1 MAVTVPAEVNWLL
14 DLLCGQDWPQGDED
28 KLRAA
33 SQAWMDAMVGIAAL
47 ADHAD
52 LTSQQVSNANA
63 YSTSGEAFTSFWNT
77 YLQNDPKLQTAD
89 GGVFEGLYTQ
99 CEQQARALVDQAN
112 EVEYTKLII
121 VFTLILVA
129 IQIAWAIAAAI
140 MTMGGSLAEIGLAM
154 FLGRESIMIALS
166 RFLQMALTMLI
177 PDLIAQTVMVVQGKG
192 WDAGKTLSSGENAL
206 AGGLLG
212 AFLGAGMSKLPW
224 MGEDFA
230 KTFGGKLVQG
240 LSHFAEGGL
249 VNDGTTLAT
258 VGTQYAWA
266 DSRGDKAT
274 MAQLSQEL
282 SAGNLFH
289 QFLQGGALATAFYL
303 PHLALPH
310 GAPLTFTDA
319 DGNQYQVVLT
329 DRTLAR
335 FTADDNNL
343 SGQKLTVFNDKGYGV
358 GQVTLDGNTATIDY
372 TFGGSKTVDLSERGF
387 TVGGHDGSLTTYG
400 FDDQGQTQ
408 VVSSVRPSDGSVT
421 IPAAGHDVTVPEG
434 SMVHYAV
441 LANGGDGTVFRADIV
456 DGNKVT
462 TWQTGTPGEPLAVT
476 GVTVHDAV
484 PIATGVFGV
493 RSSTV
498 YGAEGTSGDPVANTS
513 WFSGHTSY
521 GDTGVAGY
529 HAAVG
534 DRYSPFVPAARAE
547 PSALAGGQL
556 AASGARHADPT
567 GTVTGDEGTRSQNQ
581 DQPQVTVP
589 IPVVIDPNLLA
600 GHEGD
605 LLTGQPRPPVTSPE
619 PESRAA
625 PSWPELFDT
634 RRGPLPV
641 PEALR
646 SDTDLV
652 ASRSDYDQAR
662 ADADAAYR
670 RDIRDLEERGTIS
683 GRLEDLDL
691 ARRQR
696 TQAYGDQLKTLADA
710 FKTQDR
716 ELLQQQRQDLEN
728 QIKPYT
734 ENIAR
739 LESELRRLR
748 AAGADSQTITELVEQ
763 RRTLGQ
769 ERNQLG
775 DTLNRVDQELR
786 NLDERYGRPLDRLKA
801 DLGVELTRRQHLDLD
816 RLYEGEQA
824 KAGTPREW
832 ADLDAKYRALHDA
845 IDTEPG
851 AGRAREWVLR
861 ELDRDRAVSQ
871 SDLPDLDARQ
881 QVVRQIAQRVRELR
895 DRPGTETEIAELQRI
910 GARIRSE
917 LAGGAAPVP
926 EVSPPGLAGLPVD
939 AAVAEMRARL
949 QASGGRTVAAGYKL
963 LVAGTDD
970 QVHLV
975 RGGSSEPGLD
985 PRWVRTSSG
994 GIVEYGQRYN
1004 EVPLDRLVGSFSDRS
1019 VDAESLL
1026 VQEVSAK
1033 LAALRAGGNEPVGVV
1048 VIGADKLMCPSCQ
1061 SRMYDLMDA
1070 YPGVKV
1076 VLATGEET
1084 VIFDPDM
1091 AEIRPNSVYGPGY
1104 VAGAEVV
1111 PLGDAAVLPRG
1122 DGPPQPPAEV
1132 RPPDLSPAPGSA
1144 EIPPLDEPVLVE
1156 THGVD
1161 LSSAL
1166 APAQAPDA
1174 FSQLAGAMRLRAAS
1188 SGRMQA
1194 IVLDDEGQPR
1204 WVEIGRDGMFYP
1216 TGEAGP
1222 SWQRVLVATESHPV
1236 DPADVALQFPPEQ
1249 ADGRIVI
1256 PPSGDAYRLVPS
1268 YPPEPRSGGSER
1280 PEPVP
1285 PGPPEPGLPAEPA
1298 AFGLGRG
1305 DESLVWAVAAGE
1317 PTLPPWYHG
1326 PRVEF
1331 YGDRSDGGNEI
1342 ALYALYDRKTHEFLK
1357 IGISDDPL
1365 TIRYRGGIRHEDD
1378 REIDVFVIGKFG
1390 RTPLGDSRTLI
1401 TAVERYLVE
1410 RWTGPL
1416 SNEEWAGREA
1426 PTQPDP
1432 AWQAVRDLLDK
1443 PGTPGGWPATEAE
1456 DRQFVADLT
1465 AMVKTHI
1472 GPAFADRLNEIAA
1485 DLAGPMSAGRRA
1497 ALQADQHTLTA
1508 AAGAP
1513 LTDFF
1518 SDRPA
1523 GVNLYDHA
1531 FYDRPQV
1538 YRDRLNGQQVWAE
1551 PGREQLVGAYYRY
1564 TEQAKLLDQIADRF
1578 LSGDPVALAA
1588 AKAAI
1593 ARIDAFSRDMLDAA
1607 KDKTPFPSGPQL
1619 HDRIVD
1625 IEKLKDD
1632 LLADAR
1638 RPAGNRAQVDK
1649 IWKPAMQGD
1658 DALPWLQRS
1667 EPYELYLNWL
1677 RGRPGLEPVAD
1688 LLSRLGAE
1696 QYGDWANAAKCV
1708 HAALAYEASRRAGE
1722 LVTPTELPPG
1732 FVHGATSGRQLADL
1746 ASVWGGD
1753 TRFTELGADQL
1764 VRARAVLREIF
1775 AGFGDGARGVVA
1787 IGYADGT
1794 GHVINV
1800 ENVHG
1805 RIVFADA
1812 LDGKLDAS
1820 YRLKGMTVGSGRDRS
1835 VVAVDYVSFLRT
1847 DDRNPSPEAI
1857 AQFVHLPDGMSADR
1871 LMRTDLTGPASA
1883 GPFSYADPAMGRI
1896 MGEGGSNPPSPAGGF
1911 GGSSTRAS
1919 TVVEVPHVTYAPE
1932 GVSAA
1937 GDVVLASAVA
1947 NSRPW
1952 VLEVGAHSEDSW
1964 LGPVTPHSFD
1974 ATPEAEPPPNVFAY
1988 GDPEV
1993 TRSLSM
1999 FPQTMDAVVVHD
2011 ATEVFGPV
2019 AEFGPNL
2026 RPGGIVVLD
2035 AVPAAAARN
2044 VPDGYVVVHASPDG
2058 QVAGPWVRVV
2068 VQRAVGDVHAD
2079 LDDAVGAGVPAVSRS
2094 AEEIARLVRLM
2105 QSDTSDPSLFPQP
2118 IEIENRWGITQE
2130 NQRWFQYF
2138 VDKYGLAIDVR
2149 PSNPESVP
2157 LLELGGVPKPPAIK
2171 MKTINPLDVMLGA
2184 RDMIGAVGYFEPK
2197 MPDPAGIPPE
2207 IWADLVKRFNQRDKE
2222 FTNYSA
2228 KMAEMTRMREYR
2240 VVDGVIYPFTPFPK
2254 LEPVARYGTL
2264 LGGDVKIELPMD
2276 QGTIMFDKQIFSEG
2290 PGGGPTRPVVST
2302 PVIDP
2307 TLGPPV
2313 TGDHDM
2319 FDVRLADNQ
2328 PLPYDK
2334 PEVPPG
2340 YPEPTVWFK
2349 KLVNEEAMEMAQIRG
2364 KGPETGEMLAWQMGV
2379 QHGAIRVFLLHE
2391 QVPDWERETIYDPI
2405 IAGHMPGGQPLV
2417 RFQAG
2422 RRPQL
2427 VNALTPVDQ
2436 VRLPEGP
2443 PEPLLLGPVQ
2453 VSASGSTAAPAQ
2465 DSTIGQ
2471 ILNPPEDDQP
2481 ADPNLIIQALIPPAP
2496 PATETSDD

>member
-33 SQAWMDAMVGIAAL
+33 SQAWMDAMVGIAEL
-47 ADHAD
+47 ADHAN
-52 LTSQQVSNANA
+52 LTSQQVSHANA
-63 YSTSGEAFTSFWNT
+63 DSTSGDAFSSFWNS
-77 YLQNDPKLQTAD
+77 YLQNDPKLQTAE
-89 GGVFEGLYTQ
+89 GGVFAGLYSQ

-129 IQIAWAIAAAI
+129 IQIAWAIAAAF

-154 FLGRESIMIALS
+154 FLGRESIMIALG
-166 RFLQMALTMLI
+166 RFLQMALTMLV
-177 PDLIAQTVMVVQGKG
+177 PDLIAQTVMLAQGKG
-192 WDAGKTLSSGENAL
+192 WDGSKTLSSGENAL
-206 AGGLLG
+206 VGGLLG

-249 VNDGTTLAT
+249 VNDATTLAT
-258 VGTQYAWA
+258 VGSQYAWA
-266 DSRGDKAT
+266 DLHGDKAT

-329 DRTLAR
+329 DKTLAQ
-335 FTADDNNL
+335 FNADDNNL

-358 GQVTLDGNTATIDY
+358 GKVTLDGNTAAIDY
-372 TFGGSKTVDLSERGF
+372 TFGGSKTIDLSERGF

-421 IPAAGHDVTVPEG
+421 IPTGGGDVTVPEG
-434 SMVHYAV
+434 SMVHV
-441 LANGGDGTVFRADIV
+441 VGDGTVFRADIV

-476 GVTVHDAV
+476 GVTVHNTV

-498 YGAEGTSGDPVANTS
+498 YGADGTSGDPVANTN
-513 WFSGHTSY
+513 WLSGHTSY
-521 GDTGVAGY
+521 GDNGVAGY
-529 HAAVG
+529 HAAVS
-534 DRYSPFVPAARAE
+534 DHYSPFAATGLSSSPGVTGSAGPTSPAAVGDLTTIPLAHSGD
-547 PSALAGGQL
+547 PSALAGG
-556 AASGARHADPT
+556 HVEPT
-567 GTVTGDEGTRSQNQ
+567 FTQDDGRRPQNQ

-589 IPVVIDPNLLA
+589 IPVVIDPNLVT

-605 LLTGQPRPPVTSPE
+605 PLAGQPRPPLTGPE
-619 PESRAA
+619 LEPQAA
-625 PSWPELFDT
+625 RPWPELFDT

-646 SDTDLV
+646 SNADLV

-662 ADADAAYR
+662 ANADAAYR
-670 RDIRDLEERGTIS
+670 QDIQDLEEHGTVS
-683 GRLEDLDL
+683 GQLADLDL

-696 TQAYGDQLKTLADA
+696 TQAYEDELKALSDA
-710 FKTQDR
+710 FKIKDR
-716 ELLQQQRQDLEN
+716 ELLQQQRQNIEN

-734 ENIAR
+734 ENIAQ

-748 AAGADSQTITELVEQ
+748 AAGADAQTITELVDQ
-763 RRTLGQ
+763 RRALGQ
-769 ERNQLG
+769 QRNQLG

-786 NLDERYGRPLDRLKA
+786 NLDDRYGRPLDRLKA
-801 DLGVELTRRQHLDLD
+801 DLGVELTRRRHLDLD
-816 RLYEGEQA
+816 RLYEAEQA
-824 KAGTPREW
+824 KAGTPRDW
-832 ADLDAKYRALHDA
+832 AELDAKYRALHDA

-861 ELDRDRAVSQ
+861 ELDSNRSASQ
-871 SDLPDLDARQ
+871 SANPDLDARQ
-881 QVVRQIAQRVRELR
+881 QVVQQIAERVRELH
-895 DRPGTETEIAELQRI
+895 DQPGTETEIAELQRI

-917 LAGGAAPVP
+917 LTGGTGPVP
-926 EVSPPGLAGLPVD
+926 PVSPPALAGLPVD
-939 AAVAEMRARL
+939 AAVAEMQARL
-949 QASGGRTVAAGYKL
+949 QASGGRTVVAGYKL
-963 LVAGTDD
+963 LVAGADD
-970 QVHLV
+970 QLHLV
-975 RGGSSEPGLD
+975 RGGSSDPGLD
-985 PRWVRTSSG
+985 TRWVRTSSG
-994 GIVEYGQRYN
+994 GIVEYGQRYH

-1026 VQEVSAK
+1026 VEEVSAK
-1033 LAALRAGGNEPVGVV
+1033 LAALRAGGSEPVGVI

-1091 AEIRPNSVYGPGY
+1091 AEIRPNPVYGPGY

-1111 PLGDAAVLPRG
+1111 PLGEAAAVRLP
-1122 DGPPQPPAEV
+1122 E
-1132 RPPDLSPAPGSA
+1132 PAPA
-1144 EIPPLDEPVLVE
+1144 DIPPLDEPVLLE
-1156 THGVD
+1156 PHGLD

-1166 APAQAPDA
+1166 TPAQAPDA
-1174 FSQLAGAMRLRAAS
+1174 FSELAGAMRLRAAS

-1204 WVEIGRDGMFYP
+1204 WVEVGRDGMFYP
-1216 TGEAGP
+1216 TADAALP
-1222 SWQRVLVATESHPV
+1222 SWQRVLVATERHPV
-1236 DPADVALQFPPEQ
+1236 DPVDVALQFPPEQ

-1256 PPSGDAYRLVPS
+1256 PPAGDAYRLVPS
-1268 YPPEPRSGGSER
+1268 YPPEPGSGGSER

-1285 PGPPEPGLPAEPA
+1285 PGPLEPGPPT

-1317 PTLPPWYHG
+1317 PALPSWYHG

-1342 ALYALYDRKTHEFLK
+1342 ALYALYDRTTHEFLK

-1365 TIRYRGGIRHEDD
+1365 TIRYRDGIRHEDH

-1443 PGTPGGWPATEAE
+1443 PGSPGGWPTTPAE
-1456 DRQFVADLT
+1456 DRQFVTDLT
-1465 AMVKTHI
+1465 AMVKAHI

-1485 DLAGPMSAGRRA
+1485 DLAGPMSASRRA

-1531 FYDRPQV
+1531 FYDRPQG
-1538 YRDRLNGQQVWAE
+1538 YRERLNGQQVWAE

-1564 TEQAKLLDQIADRF
+1564 TEQAKLLDQIANQF

-1593 ARIDAFSRDMLDAA
+1593 ARIDAFSRDLLDAA
-1607 KDKTPFPSGPQL
+1607 QDKAPFPSGPQL
-1619 HDRIVD
+1619 HDRIVE

-1649 IWKPAMQGD
+1649 IWKPVMQGD

-1677 RGRPGLEPVAD
+1677 RGRPGMEPIAD

-1722 LVTPTELPPG
+1722 LVTPTELPPA

-1746 ASVWGGD
+1746 ASVWGSD
-1753 TRFTELGADQL
+1753 ARFTELGTDQL
-1764 VRARAVLREIF
+1764 VRARAALREIF

-1794 GHVINV
+1794 GHVINI

-1820 YRLKGMTVGSGRDRS
+1820 YRLKGMTVGTGRDRT
-1835 VVAVDYVSFLRT
+1835 VVPVDYVSFLRT

-1857 AQFVHLPDGMSADR
+1857 AQFVHLPAGMPVDH
-1871 LMRTDLTGPASA
+1871 LMRTDLTVPASA
-1883 GPFSYADPAMGRI
+1883 GPFTFSDPAMGRI
-1896 MGEGGSNPPSPAGGF
+1896 MGEGGSNPPSPSGGF
-1911 GGSSTRAS
+1911 GGSSPRVS
-1919 TVVEVPHVTYAPE
+1919 TAVEVPHVTYAPE

-1952 VLEVGAHSEDSW
+1952 VLEVGAHSDDSW
-1964 LGPVTPHSFD
+1964 LGPVTPHSFE
-1974 ATPEAEPPPNVFAY
+1974 ATQEAQPPPNVFAY

-2011 ATEVFGPV
+2011 AGEVFGPV
-2019 AEFGPNL
+2019 AEYGPNL
-2026 RPGGIVVLD
+2026 RPGGIVVLEG
-2035 AVPAAAARN
+2035 VPAVAARN
-2044 VPDGYVVVHASPDG
+2044 VPDGYAVVHAAPDG

-2068 VQRAVGDVHAD
+2068 VQRVADHVHVD
-2079 LDDAVGAGVPAVSRS
+2079 LDDAAGAGVAAVARS
-2094 AEEIARLVRLM
+2094 PEEIARLVRLM

-2149 PSNPESVP
+2149 PSNP
-2157 LLELGGVPKPPAIK
+2157 GVGPA
-2171 MKTINPLDVMLGA
+2171 A
-2184 RDMIGAVGYFEPK
+2184 RTRRRAQA
-2197 MPDPAGIPPE
+2197 AG
-2207 IWADLVKRFNQRDKE
+2207 
-2222 FTNYSA
+2222 
-2228 KMAEMTRMREYR
+2228 
-2240 VVDGVIYPFTPFPK
+2240 
-2254 LEPVARYGTL
+2254 
-2264 LGGDVKIELPMD
+2264 D
-2276 QGTIMFDKQIFSEG
+2276 QD
-2290 PGGGPTRPVVST
+2290 
-2302 PVIDP
+2302 
-2307 TLGPPV
+2307 
-2313 TGDHDM
+2313 
-2319 FDVRLADNQ
+2319 
-2328 PLPYDK
+2328 
-2334 PEVPPG
+2334 
-2340 YPEPTVWFK
+2340 
-2349 KLVNEEAMEMAQIRG
+2349 
-2364 KGPETGEMLAWQMGV
+2364 
-2379 QHGAIRVFLLHE
+2379 
-2391 QVPDWERETIYDPI
+2391 
-2405 IAGHMPGGQPLV
+2405 
-2417 RFQAG
+2417 
-2422 RRPQL
+2422 
-2427 VNALTPVDQ
+2427 
-2436 VRLPEGP
+2436 
-2443 PEPLLLGPVQ
+2443 
-2453 VSASGSTAAPAQ
+2453 
-2465 DSTIGQ
+2465 
-2471 ILNPPEDDQP
+2471 EDDQP
-2481 ADPNLIIQALIPPAP
+2481 ARRDAGRARHDRRGRLLRAQAARSGRDPARDLGRPGQALQPARQGVHELLGEDGRDDQDARVPGRRRRDLSVHAVPEARTGGQVRHAAGRRPEDRDAHGQGHGHAREADLLRGSRRHADPADRHDAGHRPDAGPAGHRRPRHVRRAAGRQPAVALRQAGGTARVPRAGGLVQEAGQRGSHGDGADPGQGPGDRRDAGLADGRPARRDPGVPAARTGTRLGARDDLRSDHRRSHAWRSATGPLPGRSSASAGKRADAGRPGPPAP
-2496 PATETSDD
+2496 GATRAVAAGSGSGRIGRWGARFDDRGHTQPARGWSARCPKPDRSGADPI